1 MLKVEHAPLAVTA
14 FDDDAEVEVVKR
26 IGAAFDP
33 GVHGEVKIP
42 LGAVWGLITGG
53 HVIGAVEVRRDIG
66 AIAEVE
72 LQTELDISIVVHK
85 DVVAG
90 GCVACADVCVVAWA
104 CAVVG

>member
-1 MLKVEHAPLAVTA
+1 MTMRKSKSSSVLVLPSIPV
-14 FDDDAEVEVVKR
+14 F
-26 IGAAFDP
+26 
-33 GVHGEVKIP
+33 HGEVKIP

-90 GCVACADVCVVAWA
+90 GCVACADVCVVAGPA
-104 CAVVG
+104 PSSVEL